1 VFGLGP
7 AGGSALVAAAAL
19 ALGGGE
25 AANPACTQS
34 GDRVRVA
41 LGADTHAAL
50 EAGSAGRILLDGER
64 CGTRPVSRIATIS
77 LSGGPGPLALSVDL
91 RGRRFAAL
99 TIRADLGDGDDRVD
113 AGTWPGRLDVS
124 AGPGA
129 DTLIGGRRGNRLAGG
144 SGRDRLRG
152 GPDRDRLAGGEGG
165 DRCDGRGGRDVLLGC
180 LPRWNTTSRP
190 LGPELRRRMTGR
202 SWHRGCPVG
211 LGKLRLLRLPHWT
224 MADHDV
230 HAGRVIVHRDADRSV
245 MSAMR
250 SLLRHHFPIRRMEPI
265 DRYGGDDH
273 RSMNADN
280 TSAFN
285 CRFVAG
291 TNRWSQHAF
300 GRAIDL
306 NPIEN
311 PYVTASGFVS
321 PAAGRRYAN
330 RSRNAAGMVHKGD
343 ATVRA
348 FARVGWGWGGA
359 WAGTRDYQHFSANG
373 R

>member
-1 VFGLGP
+1 M
-7 AGGSALVAAAAL
+7 AAAAL
-19 ALGGGE
+19 ALGGGD

-34 GDRVRVA
+34 GDRVRVT

-50 EAGSAGRILLDGER
+50 DAGSAGRILLDGER

-91 RGRRFAAL
+91 RGRRFARI
-99 TIRADLGDGDDRVD
+99 TIRADLGDGDDHLE
-113 AGTWPGRLDVS
+113 AGTWPGRLDVA
-124 AGPGA
+124 AGPGS
-129 DTLIGGRRGNRLAGG
+129 DTVAGGRRANRLAGG
-144 SGRDRLRG
+144 LGRDRLRG
-152 GPDRDRLAGGEGG
+152 GPGRDRLAGGEGG
-165 DRCDGRGGRDVLLGC
+165 DRCEGRGGPDVLLDC
-180 LPRWNTTSRP
+180 LPPWNATSSP
-190 LGPELRRRMTGR
+190 LSHDLRRKMTGR

-211 LGKLRLLRLPHWT
+211 LGKLRVLRLPHWT
-224 MADHDV
+224 MGDHDV
-230 HAGRVIVHRDADRSV
+230 HAGRLIVHRDADRAAL
-245 MSAMR
+245 SAMR

-265 DRYGGDDH
+265 DRFGGDDH

-291 TNRWSQHAF
+291 TSRWSQHAF

-321 PAAGRRYAN
+321 PPAGRRYAN
-330 RSRNAAGMVHKGD
+330 RSRNTAGMVHRGD

-348 FARVGWGWGGA
+348 FTRVGWGWGGA
-359 WAGTRDYQHFSANG
+359 WHGTRDYQHFSANG